1 MDPDNVRQPYL
12 QALGGIE
19 MSTFVY
25 AQIAQDR
32 QNAARAAADSKARG
46 IRMQRTGAGGTGGEP
61 DAAQTPTTGR
71 YVEALAGLIPAE
83 VLALHMLILSATTRI
98 VNPKDPSA
106 PAMSDALVKK
116 SAESGTLAADLAKA
130 IDLAPTTLIT
140 SSHTLH
146 AAFWG
151 LVALSLLLY
160 VIPRG
165 NALWKNIEGPRSM
178 NVWLRSIR
186 PVEAVRAAIP
196 PLSFIAWTMLQRA
209 TAFDA
214 AYPDISEADRTVAGL
229 FFAAIVIAV
238 STWVA
243 FKLDPAPANGK
254 DTGNPGE
261 HPPTPAPNPAPVP
274 EPTPTIPP

>member
-1 MDPDNVRQPYL
+1 
-12 QALGGIE
+12 

-32 QNAARAAADSKARG
+32 QNAARAAADAKARG
-46 IRMQRTGAGGTGGEP
+46 IRMQRTGAGVSGGEAG
-61 DAAQTPTTGR
+61 AAQPPTTGR

-106 PAMSDALVKK
+106 PALPGEIAKQI
-116 SAESGTLAADLAKA
+116 AGGGTLAANLAEA
-130 IDLAPTTLIT
+130 IKQAPTTLIT
-140 SSHTLH
+140 SWHTLH

-160 VIPRG
+160 VVPRG
-165 NALWKNIEGPRSM
+165 NALWKNIEAPRSM
-178 NVWLRSIR
+178 NAWLRSIR

-229 FFAAIVIAV
+229 FIAAIVIAV

-261 HPPTPAPNPAPVP
+261 HPPAPAPEPDPEPVPTHDPEPAPDP
-274 EPTPTIPP
+274 APTLPG